1 VWTPQKIAALSS
13 TTAQQVSSD
22 KSQGYSGDPSTPNLA
37 VQKSCVLET
46 WSCESTVYTGLQTI
60 PCTPLQI
67 SCSLDSSL
75 VLTTADQGAQV
86 LTFGDNSLRQ
96 LGRED
101 VHANQSPIAADAWAL
116 FDSDKKPLSALHI
129 TAGLSH
135 AMAVLCSGQVEYSAD
150 L

>member
-1 VWTPQKIAALSS
+1 M
-13 TTAQQVSSD
+13 
-22 KSQGYSGDPSTPNLA
+22 
-37 VQKSCVLET
+37 
-46 WSCESTVYTGLQTI
+46 YTGLQTI

-96 LGRED
+96 LGRGD
-101 VHANQSPIAADAWAL
+101 VHANQNPIAVDAWAL

-150 L
+150 LRLLNSHALHPPGCSARGGLLRLDFSDDSNA